1 MSMGDI
7 AVPEDSKREVSDF
20 YGAHL
25 GELREGL
32 GCAPSGAVGADAEGS
47 SGAEAGAAAA
57 AAAVSAGAPALTAV
71 GVALAREELRGGA
84 GARRPASGAS
94 ATLPEYRGLEWRLQ
108 VEVSRRAAHGTL
120 APGFL
125 LQLGVAGLGPEA
137 EGGAAGGGGSS
148 AGSGGSSSSSSSAGS
163 SQGALAAAGPHA
175 LSFSADFQTL
185 KRAAASL
192 ATAGLERS
200 KSHVKRVYKI

>member
-84 GARRPASGAS
+84 GALLPASGAS

-148 AGSGGSSSSSSSAGS
+148 AGSGGSSAGS
-163 SQGALAAAGPHA
+163 SQEALAAAGPHA